1 MNLKVEIL
9 LNLNKMIKFWL
20 KIILQIL
27 TCAPHPSWISFFLCE
42 NPFFQLHET
51 QYWWGQAVSD
61 FTKWAHVSKYLI
73 WVGRSKMPKKIWR
86 HIWMLSKGK
95 SAYRWHFHNRPPT
108 YQPHL
113 VNVVCERPP
122 SRSDPSQWWSNCV
135 FIRTEGECISFIFF
149 SFSFFLFHWRHNA
162 EPVATAC
169 VRRLAFGLLWEIAER
184 EISWDCMKKL
194 L

>member
-1 MNLKVEIL
+1 MKPLQNLRQKTCSFVNLKYYLCYKGWFCPGVVGIGL
-9 LNLNKMIKFWL
+9 ST
-20 KIILQIL
+20 
-27 TCAPHPSWISFFLCE
+27 TCWHQWRRSFF
-42 NPFFQLHET
+42 
-51 QYWWGQAVSD
+51 Y
-61 FTKWAHVSKYLI
+61 
-73 WVGRSKMPKKIWR
+73 
-86 HIWMLSKGK
+86 KGK

-113 VNVVCERPP
+113 VNVVCERLPC
-122 SRSDPSQWWSNCV
+122 RSDPSQWWSNCV

-169 VRRLAFGLLWEIAER
+169 VPRLAFGLLWEIAER